1 MSLSILIK
9 PASSLCQ
16 MRCEYCFYADVSH
29 HRAVA
34 SYGMMTEAVRDLL
47 LARVKETGVKDVFF
61 AFQGGEP
68 TLTGL
73 DFFKGFVAAAKKEL
87 PTCRIGYSLQTNGL
101 ALDDAFC
108 RFLAEN
114 SFLVGLSL
122 DGDEALHDLYRKDG
136 SGLGTHARVLAA
148 AERLRRFGVEFNILT
163 VVTETLADRV
173 EEIWQ
178 YYQRQGFGFVQFIP
192 CLPSLTPSAEEKAYL
207 TPRGYGRFLK
217 TLFPL
222 WQKDALAGRYISVR
236 LFDNVVQQAF
246 GNQPEQCGQCGRC
259 APQYVVEADGSV
271 YPCDFYVLDEYRVG
285 NLATHKLSE
294 IFRDGV
300 MQGFLTYRMPSEC
313 KGCPWLNFCRG
324 NCKRYRGFY
333 RSEGDYCPYRDF
345 LSACREGILA
355 VGEKAF
361 S

>member
-1 MSLSILIK
+1 M
-9 PASSLCQ
+9 
-16 MRCEYCFYADVSH
+16 
-29 HRAVA
+29 
-34 SYGMMTEAVRDLL
+34 
-47 LARVKETGVKDVFF
+47 
-61 AFQGGEP
+61 
-68 TLTGL
+68 
-73 DFFKGFVAAAKKEL
+73 
-87 PTCRIGYSLQTNGL
+87 
-101 ALDDAFC
+101 
-108 RFLAEN
+108 
-114 SFLVGLSL
+114 
-122 DGDEALHDLYRKDG
+122 
-136 SGLGTHARVLAA
+136 
-148 AERLRRFGVEFNILT
+148 EFNILT

-192 CLPSLTPSAEEKAYL
+192 CLPSLTPSAKEKAYL